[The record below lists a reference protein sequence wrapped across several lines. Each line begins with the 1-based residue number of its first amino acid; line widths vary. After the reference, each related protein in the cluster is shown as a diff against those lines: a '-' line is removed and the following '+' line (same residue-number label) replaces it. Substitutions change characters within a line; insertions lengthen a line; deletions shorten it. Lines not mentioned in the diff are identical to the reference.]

1 MQKRPT
7 GNKRQICL
15 ECQIH
20 KAENEKLRQEIRRLN
35 QLISGAHISNQP
47 AHGSCTEVSEKGKS
61 AIEKVAIDSEIFE
74 YSLPVENPTTE
85 QLIFSDSPVEI
96 ITKESSLTPK
106 IALFRRLFKG
116 REDVFA
122 NRNSFIHT
130 ALAILESHSIRVVLT
145 NKLSCNAVI
154 IDQRILWYGSLP
166 PLGFHNENDSIMR
179 IESPKLA
186 RDMQSVLMK
195 DSVLDKS

>member
-122 NRNSFIHT
+122 KRFESEKSGKSGYAPVCKNVWKKGLCAKPKVKCQDCPNQDYDAINDQIIMSF
-130 ALAILESHSIRVVLT
+130 
-145 NKLSCNAVI
+145 
-154 IDQRILWYGSLP
+154 Q
-166 PLGFHNENDSIMR
+166 
-179 IESPKLA
+179 A
-186 RDMQSVLMK
+186 RAMAQTINFSK
-195 DSVLDKS
+195 